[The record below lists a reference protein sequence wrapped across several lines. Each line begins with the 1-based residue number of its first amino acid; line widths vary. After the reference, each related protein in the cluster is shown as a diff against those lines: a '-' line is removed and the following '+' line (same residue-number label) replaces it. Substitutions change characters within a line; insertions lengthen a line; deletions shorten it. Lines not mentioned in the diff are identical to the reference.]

1 MPGMF
6 GRWEAVR
13 LRAPTGSRPPPPQR
27 RLNCYNRVETAALS
41 PSWRRCGSPLS
52 SFLYLCVY
60 VYRDV
65 DRGDK
70 TRCSPAALRLH
81 ESVGARHEIMSFFSV
96 TTAHSSA
103 RGELK
108 KTVGAHIAS
117 VCLTDTTELLQVQHL
132 PVHLCIYIY
141 VCIYI

>member
-1 MPGMF
+1 M
-6 GRWEAVR
+6 A
-13 LRAPTGSRPPPPQR
+13 LLS
-27 RLNCYNRVETAALS
+27 ALS
-41 PSWRRCGSPLS
+41 YIYVSMYKEMSIEATKHVVAQQRCGS
-52 SFLYLCVY
+52 
-60 VYRDV
+60 
-65 DRGDK
+65 
-70 TRCSPAALRLH
+70 T